1 MEFLTATI
9 SIIVDGLIWS
19 SWIFMVAVG
28 LSLIF
33 GVMGILNIAHGG
45 LYAFGAYVAAWGVG
59 KYFDPVFKGEFVFFG
74 YSFPYDFKLDT
85 QLPPFGSFAILLL
98 AAIVVGVIL
107 GLLLERGL
115 LRFMYGRD
123 EVIIVLVTFAA
134 FLMLEDAIMFIFGV
148 DPYFAFQPYALL
160 GNVDL
165 VDISYSNYEL
175 AMIPLAL
182 VVTALL
188 WWGLTRTI
196 WGKLLQAVIHDRE
209 IAQAFGINV
218 SRVFTVTFVLG
229 AILGALGGAFTAPMI
244 SVTPGMGLEV
254 IVLAFAVVAIGGMG
268 SIPGA
273 AVGALFVGLVRAAAV
288 HLMPELELFIIY
300 AVMALVL
307 AFRPQGLFGQAEA
320 RKI

>member
-1 MEFLTATI
+1 MEFFTATI
-9 SIIVDGLIWS
+9 AILIDGLMYS
-19 SWIFMVAVG
+19 SWIFLVAVG

-33 GVMGILNIAHGG
+33 GVLGILNIAHGG

-59 KYFDPVFKGEFVFFG
+59 KYFDPEFS
-74 YSFPYDFKLDT
+74 SF
-85 QLPPFGSFAILLL
+85 LPPFGSFAVLLL
-98 AAIVVGVIL
+98 AAIAVGVVL
-107 GLLLERGL
+107 GLVLERGL

-134 FLMLEDAIMFIFGV
+134 FLMLEDGIMFVFGV

-160 GNVDL
+160 GNVKIL
-165 VDISYSNYEL
+165 GISYAIYEL
-175 AMIPLAL
+175 SLIPLSL
-182 VVTALL
+182 VVCALM

-218 SRVFTVTFVLG
+218 SRVFTVTFILG
-229 AILGALGGAFTAPMI
+229 AILGAMGGAFTAPMV
-244 SVTPGMGLEV
+244 SVTPGMGVEV

-273 AVGALFVGLVRAAAV
+273 AVGAVLVGIIRAAAV
-288 HLMPELELFIIY
+288 HLLPVLELFIIY
-300 AVMALVL
+300 GVMALVL

>member
-9 SIIVDGLIWS
+9 AILIDGLTYS
-19 SWIFMVAVG
+19 SWIFLVAVG

-33 GVMGILNIAHGG
+33 GVLGILNIAHGG

-59 KYFDPVFKGEFVFFG
+59 KYFDPEFS
-74 YSFPYDFKLDT
+74 SF
-85 QLPPFGSFAILLL
+85 LPPFGSFAVLLL
-98 AAIVVGVIL
+98 AAIAVGVVL
-107 GLLLERGL
+107 GLVLERGL

-134 FLMLEDAIMFIFGV
+134 FLMLEDGIMFVFGV

-160 GNVDL
+160 GNVKIL
-165 VDISYSNYEL
+165 GISYAVYEL
-175 AMIPLAL
+175 SLIPLSL
-182 VVTALL
+182 VVCALM

-229 AILGALGGAFTAPMI
+229 AILGAMGGAFTAPMV
-244 SVTPGMGLEV
+244 SVTPGMGVEV

-273 AVGALFVGLVRAAAV
+273 AVGAVLVGIIRAAAV
-288 HLMPELELFIIY
+288 HLLPVLELFIIY
-300 AVMALVL
+300 GVMALVL

>member
-9 SIIVDGLIWS
+9 AILIDGLMYS
-19 SWIFMVAVG
+19 SWIFLVVVG

-33 GVMGILNIAHGG
+33 GVLGILNIAHGG

-59 KYFDPVFKGEFVFFG
+59 KYFDPEFS
-74 YSFPYDFKLDT
+74 SF
-85 QLPPFGSFAILLL
+85 LPPFGSFAVLLL
-98 AAIVVGVIL
+98 AAIAVGVVL
-107 GLLLERGL
+107 GLVLERGL

-134 FLMLEDAIMFIFGV
+134 FLMLEDGIMFVFGV

-160 GNVDL
+160 GNVKIL
-165 VDISYSNYEL
+165 GISYAVYEL
-175 AMIPLAL
+175 SLIPLSL
-182 VVTALL
+182 VVCALM

-229 AILGALGGAFTAPMI
+229 AILGAMGGAFTAPMV
-244 SVTPGMGLEV
+244 SVTPGMGVEV

-273 AVGALFVGLVRAAAV
+273 AVGAVLVGIIRAAAV
-288 HLMPELELFIIY
+288 HLLPVLELFIIY
-300 AVMALVL
+300 GVMALVL

>member
-1 MEFLTATI
+1 MEFLTTAV
-9 SIIVDGLIWS
+9 SIFIDGLIYS
-19 SWIFMVAVG
+19 SWIFIVAVG

-33 GVMGILNIAHGG
+33 GVLGILNIAHGG

-59 KYFDPVFKGEFVFFG
+59 KYFDPNFS
-74 YSFPYDFKLDT
+74 SF
-85 QLPPFGSFAILLL
+85 LPPVGSFAVLLL
-98 AAIVVGVIL
+98 AAIAVGVIL
-107 GLLLERGL
+107 GLVLERGL

-123 EVIIVLVTFAA
+123 EMIIVLVTFAA
-134 FLMLEDAIMFIFGV
+134 FLMLEDGIMFVFGV
-148 DPYFAFQPYALL
+148 DAYFAFQPYALL
-160 GNVDL
+160 GNVNIL
-165 VDISYSNYEL
+165 GIAYSNYEL
-175 AMIPLAL
+175 FLIPLAL
-182 VVTALL
+182 TVCALL
-188 WWGLTRTI
+188 WWWLTRTI

-229 AILGALGGAFTAPMI
+229 AILGAMGGAFTAPMI
-244 SVTPGMGLEV
+244 SVTPGMGVEV

-273 AVGALFVGLVRAAAV
+273 AVGALLVGIIRAAAV
-288 HLMPELELFIIY
+288 HLLPVMELFIIY
-300 AVMALVL
+300 GVMALVL

>member
-9 SIIVDGLIWS
+9 AILIDGLMYS
-19 SWIFMVAVG
+19 SWIFLVAVG

-33 GVMGILNIAHGG
+33 GVLGILNIAHGG

-59 KYFDPVFKGEFVFFG
+59 KYFDPEFS
-74 YSFPYDFKLDT
+74 SF
-85 QLPPFGSFAILLL
+85 LPPFGSFAVLLL
-98 AAIVVGVIL
+98 AAIAVGVVL
-107 GLLLERGL
+107 GLVLERGL

-134 FLMLEDAIMFIFGV
+134 FLMLEDGIMFVFGV

-160 GNVDL
+160 GNVKIL
-165 VDISYSNYEL
+165 GISYAIYEL
-175 AMIPLAL
+175 SLIPLSL
-182 VVTALL
+182 VVCALM

-229 AILGALGGAFTAPMI
+229 AILGAMGGAFTAPMV
-244 SVTPGMGLEV
+244 SVTPGMGVEV

-273 AVGALFVGLVRAAAV
+273 AVGAVLVGIIRAAAV
-288 HLMPELELFIIY
+288 HLLPVLELFIIY
-300 AVMALVL
+300 GVMALVL

>member
-1 MEFLTATI
+1 MEFFTATI
-9 SIIVDGLIWS
+9 AILIDGLTYS
-19 SWIFMVAVG
+19 SWIFLVAVG

-33 GVMGILNIAHGG
+33 GVLGILNIAHGG

-59 KYFDPVFKGEFVFFG
+59 KYFDPEFS
-74 YSFPYDFKLDT
+74 SF
-85 QLPPFGSFAILLL
+85 LPPFGSFAVLLL
-98 AAIVVGVIL
+98 AAIAVGVVL
-107 GLLLERGL
+107 GLVLERGL

-134 FLMLEDAIMFIFGV
+134 FLMLEDGIMFVFGV

-160 GNVDL
+160 GNVKIL
-165 VDISYSNYEL
+165 GISYAVYEL
-175 AMIPLAL
+175 SLIPLSL
-182 VVTALL
+182 VVCALM

-229 AILGALGGAFTAPMI
+229 AILGAMGGAFTAPMV
-244 SVTPGMGLEV
+244 SVTPGMGVEV

-273 AVGALFVGLVRAAAV
+273 AVGALLVGIIRAAAV
-288 HLMPELELFIIY
+288 HLLPVLELFIIY
-300 AVMALVL
+300 GVMALVL

>member
-1 MEFLTATI
+1 MEFFTATI
-9 SIIVDGLIWS
+9 AILIDGLTYS
-19 SWIFMVAVG
+19 SWIFLVAVG

-33 GVMGILNIAHGG
+33 GVLGILNIAHGG

-59 KYFDPVFKGEFVFFG
+59 KYFDPEFS
-74 YSFPYDFKLDT
+74 SF
-85 QLPPFGSFAILLL
+85 LPPFGSFAVLLL
-98 AAIVVGVIL
+98 AAIAVGVVL
-107 GLLLERGL
+107 GLVLERGL

-134 FLMLEDAIMFIFGV
+134 FLMLEDGIMFVFGV

-160 GNVDL
+160 GNVKIL
-165 VDISYSNYEL
+165 GISYAVYEL
-175 AMIPLAL
+175 FLIPLSL
-182 VVTALL
+182 VVCALM

-229 AILGALGGAFTAPMI
+229 AILGAMGGAFTAPMV
-244 SVTPGMGLEV
+244 SVTPGMGVEV

-273 AVGALFVGLVRAAAV
+273 AVGALLVGIIRAAAV
-288 HLMPELELFIIY
+288 HLLPVLELFIIY
-300 AVMALVL
+300 GVMALVL

>member
-1 MEFLTATI
+1 M
-9 SIIVDGLIWS
+9 
-19 SWIFMVAVG
+19 
-28 LSLIF
+28 
-33 GVMGILNIAHGG
+33 
-45 LYAFGAYVAAWGVG
+45 
-59 KYFDPVFKGEFVFFG
+59 
-74 YSFPYDFKLDT
+74 
-85 QLPPFGSFAILLL
+85 LL
-98 AAIVVGVIL
+98 AAIAVGVVL
-107 GLLLERGL
+107 GLVLERGL

-134 FLMLEDAIMFIFGV
+134 FLMLEDGIMFVFGV

-160 GNVDL
+160 GNVKIL
-165 VDISYSNYEL
+165 GISYAIYEL
-175 AMIPLAL
+175 SLIPLSL
-182 VVTALL
+182 VVCALM

-229 AILGALGGAFTAPMI
+229 AILGAMGGAFTAPMV
-244 SVTPGMGLEV
+244 SVTPGMGVEV

-273 AVGALFVGLVRAAAV
+273 AVGAVLVGIIRAAAV
-288 HLMPELELFIIY
+288 HLLPVLELFIIY
-300 AVMALVL
+300 GVMALVL

>member
-1 MEFLTATI
+1 MEFLTVTI
-9 SIIVDGLIWS
+9 SILIDGLIYS
-19 SWIFMVAVG
+19 SWIFIVAVG

-33 GVMGILNIAHGG
+33 GVLGILNIAHGG
-45 LYAFGAYVAAWGVG
+45 LYAFGAYVAAWGIG
-59 KYFDPVFKGEFVFFG
+59 KYFDPVFKGKIGLWG
-74 YSFPYDFKLDT
+74 YSFTYDFKFDT
-85 QLPPFGSFAILLL
+85 LLPPVGSFALMLL
-98 AAIVVGVIL
+98 AAIIVGVIL

-134 FLMLEDAIMFIFGV
+134 FLMMEDAIMFVFGV
-148 DPYFAFQPYALL
+148 DPYFAFQPYALM
-160 GNVDL
+160 GNVDIL
-165 VDISYSNYEL
+165 DIPYSNYEL
-175 AMIPLAL
+175 FIIPLAL
-182 VVTALL
+182 TVCSLL

-244 SVTPGMGLEV
+244 SVAPGMGLEV

-273 AVGALFVGLVRAAAV
+273 AVGALIVGLIRAAAV

>member
-1 MEFLTATI
+1 MEFFTATI
-9 SIIVDGLIWS
+9 AILIDGLMYS
-19 SWIFMVAVG
+19 SWIFLVAVG

-33 GVMGILNIAHGG
+33 GVLGILNIAHGG

-59 KYFDPVFKGEFVFFG
+59 KYFDPEFS
-74 YSFPYDFKLDT
+74 SF
-85 QLPPFGSFAILLL
+85 LPPFGSFAVLLL
-98 AAIVVGVIL
+98 AAIAVGVVL
-107 GLLLERGL
+107 GLVLERGL

-134 FLMLEDAIMFIFGV
+134 FLMLEDGIMFVFGV

-160 GNVDL
+160 GNVKIL
-165 VDISYSNYEL
+165 GISYAIYEL
-175 AMIPLAL
+175 SLIPLSL
-182 VVTALL
+182 VVCALM

-218 SRVFTVTFVLG
+218 SLVFTVTFVLG
-229 AILGALGGAFTAPMI
+229 AILGAMGGAFTAPMV
-244 SVTPGMGLEV
+244 SVTPGMGVEV

-273 AVGALFVGLVRAAAV
+273 AVGALLVGIIRAAAV
-288 HLMPELELFIIY
+288 HLLPVLELFIIY
-300 AVMALVL
+300 GVMALVL

>member
-9 SIIVDGLIWS
+9 AILIDGLMYS
-19 SWIFMVAVG
+19 SWIFLVAVG

-33 GVMGILNIAHGG
+33 GVLGILNIAHGG

-59 KYFDPVFKGEFVFFG
+59 KYFDPEFS
-74 YSFPYDFKLDT
+74 SF
-85 QLPPFGSFAILLL
+85 LPPFGSFAVLLL
-98 AAIVVGVIL
+98 AAIAVGVVL
-107 GLLLERGL
+107 GLVLERGL

-134 FLMLEDAIMFIFGV
+134 FLMLEDGIMFVFGV

-160 GNVDL
+160 GNVKIL
-165 VDISYSNYEL
+165 GISYAIYEL
-175 AMIPLAL
+175 SLIPLSL
-182 VVTALL
+182 VVCALM

-229 AILGALGGAFTAPMI
+229 AILGAMGGAFTAPMV
-244 SVTPGMGLEV
+244 SVTPGMGVEV

-273 AVGALFVGLVRAAAV
+273 AVGALLVGIIRAAAV
-288 HLMPELELFIIY
+288 HLLPVLELFIIY
-300 AVMALVL
+300 GVMALVL

>member
-9 SIIVDGLIWS
+9 AILIDGLMYS
-19 SWIFMVAVG
+19 SWIFLVAVG

-33 GVMGILNIAHGG
+33 GVLGILNIAHGG

-59 KYFDPVFKGEFVFFG
+59 KYFDPEFS
-74 YSFPYDFKLDT
+74 SF
-85 QLPPFGSFAILLL
+85 LPPFGSFAVLLL
-98 AAIVVGVIL
+98 AAIAVGVVL
-107 GLLLERGL
+107 GLVLERGL

-134 FLMLEDAIMFIFGV
+134 FLMLEDGIMFVFGV

-160 GNVDL
+160 GNVKIL
-165 VDISYSNYEL
+165 GISYAVYEL
-175 AMIPLAL
+175 FLIPLSL
-182 VVTALL
+182 VVCALM

-229 AILGALGGAFTAPMI
+229 AILGAMGGAFTAPMV
-244 SVTPGMGLEV
+244 SVTPGMGVEV

-273 AVGALFVGLVRAAAV
+273 AVGALLVGIIRAAAV
-288 HLMPELELFIIY
+288 HLLPVLELFIIY
-300 AVMALVL
+300 GVMALVL

>member
-9 SIIVDGLIWS
+9 AILIDGLMYS
-19 SWIFMVAVG
+19 SWIFLVAVG

-33 GVMGILNIAHGG
+33 GVLGILNIAHGG

-59 KYFDPVFKGEFVFFG
+59 KYFDPEFT
-74 YSFPYDFKLDT
+74 SF
-85 QLPPFGSFAILLL
+85 LPPFGSFAVLLL
-98 AAIVVGVIL
+98 AAIAVGVVL
-107 GLLLERGL
+107 GLVLERGL

-134 FLMLEDAIMFIFGV
+134 FLMLEDGIMFVFGV

-160 GNVDL
+160 GNVKIL
-165 VDISYSNYEL
+165 GISYAIYEL
-175 AMIPLAL
+175 SLIPLSL
-182 VVTALL
+182 VVCALM

-218 SRVFTVTFVLG
+218 SRVFTVPFVLG
-229 AILGALGGAFTAPMI
+229 AILGAMGWAFTAPMV
-244 SVTPGMGLEV
+244 SVTPGMGVEV

-273 AVGALFVGLVRAAAV
+273 AVGAVLVGIIRAAAV
-288 HLMPELELFIIY
+288 HLLPVLELFIIY
-300 AVMALVL
+300 GVMALVL